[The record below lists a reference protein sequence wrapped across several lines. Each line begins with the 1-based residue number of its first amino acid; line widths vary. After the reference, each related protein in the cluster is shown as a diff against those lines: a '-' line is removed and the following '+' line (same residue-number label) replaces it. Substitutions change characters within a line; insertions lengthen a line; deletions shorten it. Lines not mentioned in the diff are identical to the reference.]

1 MAREYSST
9 RSLLVENSHTGACNI
24 VGLGPS
30 SSLINPQLT
39 NFMIIFII
47 IGILLG
53 AVAVIFALQ
62 NTVAITVTFLFWQIH
77 SSLAIILMVAIISG
91 MIVNLLLSLPEI
103 VSDYFSFKSMI
114 KERNR
119 LEAEVKSNHATI
131 AELNQKVES
140 MARDLYKL

>member
-1 MAREYSST
+1 
-9 RSLLVENSHTGACNI
+9 
-24 VGLGPS
+24 
-30 SSLINPQLT
+30 
-39 NFMIIFII
+39 MIIFII

-103 VSDYFSFKSMI
+103 VSDYFSFKNMI

-119 LEAEVKSNHATI
+119 LEAEVRANHETI
-131 AELNQKVES
+131 AELNKKVEA
-140 MARDLYKL
+140 MARDMYKL